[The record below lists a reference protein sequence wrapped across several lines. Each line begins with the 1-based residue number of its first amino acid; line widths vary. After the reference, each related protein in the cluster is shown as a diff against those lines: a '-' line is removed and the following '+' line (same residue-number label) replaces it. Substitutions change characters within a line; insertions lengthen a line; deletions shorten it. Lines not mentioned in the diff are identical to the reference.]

1 MRRNGNGHDTS
12 LQGLIDLYLLRC
24 QVEGKSPS
32 TIHAYAETLG
42 RFLRFVRQEGFPEDV
57 RRITP
62 GHLYP
67 YLGQF
72 AHLSLETRHRY
83 FREVRCFFNWLLA
96 AGYIGESPFRSLR
109 NVRLPQKIVRP
120 FSAEDIVRLLA
131 CSDPGT
137 AAGARDRAIV
147 LILLDTGVRCSELVQ
162 LTLDDLDLE
171 AGRPRVLHGKGN
183 KDRVVPFASC
193 CREALEHYL
202 ALRRWEPGPLF
213 FAVAGSGTLR
223 RGIPL
228 QSNGLKQLLRRLGR
242 QAGLSKVHAH
252 RFRHTF
258 ATWAI
263 EQDARELDVQYLLGH
278 ASPDMVRRYA
288 STYNSEQAA
297 RRHVMFSPAERL
309 ASLSLAPFAGPPE
322 AAKRK
327 GEVAA
332 HDHGPTLT
340 PGAQAVAAGRTCIE
354 SPACS

>member
-12 LQGLIDLYLLRC
+12 LRGLIDLYLLRC

-83 FREVRCFFNWLLA
+83 FREVRCFFNWLIT
-96 AGYIGESPFRSLR
+96 AGHLNENPFRSLR
-109 NVRLPQKIVRP
+109 NVRLPQRIVRP
-120 FSAEDIVRLLA
+120 FSPEDVMKLLA
-131 CSDPGT
+131 CCDPVT

-147 LILLDTGVRCSELVQ
+147 LTLLDTGIRCSELVQ
-162 LTLDDLDLE
+162 LTLDDLDLK
-171 AGRPRVLHGKGN
+171 AGRLRILHAKGN
-183 KDRVVPFASC
+183 KQRVVPFASR
-193 CREALEHYL
+193 CREALQHYL
-202 ALRRWEPGPLF
+202 GFRGAEAGPLF
-213 FAVAGSGTLR
+213 VAAGRHRTLHP
-223 RGIPL
+223 GIALRP
-228 QSNGLKQLLRRLGR
+228 NGLKQLLRRLGR

-263 EQDARELDVQYLLGH
+263 ELDARELDVQYLLGH
-278 ASPDMVRRYA
+278 ASPDMTRRYA
-288 STYNSEQAA
+288 SSYTSEQAA
-297 RRHVMFSPAERL
+297 RRHAAFSPAQRL
-309 ASLSLAPFAGPPE
+309 DEHL
-322 AAKRK
+322 
-327 GEVAA
+327 VAA
-332 HDHGPTLT
+332 HP
-340 PGAQAVAAGRTCIE
+340 
-354 SPACS
+354 

>member
-42 RFLRFVRQEGFPEDV
+42 RFLRFVCQEGLPEDV

-62 GHLYP
+62 NHLYP

-131 CSDPGT
+131 CCDPGT

-147 LILLDTGVRCSELVQ
+147 LTLLDTGVRCSELVQ

-171 AGRPRVLHGKGN
+171 AGRLRVLHGKGN
-183 KDRVVPFASC
+183 KDRVVPFASR
-193 CREALEHYL
+193 CREALRHYL
-202 ALRRWEPGPLF
+202 GFRGGEAGPLF
-213 FAVAGSGTLR
+213 VAAGRHRTLR
-223 RGIPL
+223 PGIALRP
-228 QSNGLKQLLRRLGR
+228 NGLKQLLRRLGR
-242 QAGLSKVHAH
+242 QASLSKVHAH

-263 EQDARELDVQYLLGH
+263 ELDARELDVQYLLGH
-278 ASPDMVRRYA
+278 ASPDMTRRYA
-288 STYNSEQAA
+288 SSYTSEQAA
-297 RRHVMFSPAERL
+297 RRHAAFSPAQRL
-309 ASLSLAPFAGPPE
+309 DEHL
-322 AAKRK
+322 
-327 GEVAA
+327 VAA
-332 HDHGPTLT
+332 HP
-340 PGAQAVAAGRTCIE
+340 
-354 SPACS
+354 

>member
-12 LQGLIDLYLLRC
+12 LRGLIDLYLLRC

-83 FREVRCFFNWLLA
+83 FREVRCFFNWLIA
-96 AGYIGESPFRSLR
+96 AGYLGENPIRSLR
-109 NVRLPQKIVRP
+109 NVRLPQRIVRP
-120 FSAEDIVRLLA
+120 FSPEDVVKLLA
-131 CSDPGT
+131 CCDPVT

-162 LTLDDLDLE
+162 LTVDDLDLE
-171 AGRPRVLHGKGN
+171 AGRLRVLHGKGN
-183 KDRVVPFASC
+183 KDRVVPFASR

-202 ALRRWEPGPLF
+202 ALRRWEPGPLL

-288 STYNSEQAA
+288 STYSSEQAA

-309 ASLSLAPFAGPPE
+309 RTLVSKPATRRGLGP
-322 AAKRK
+322 
-327 GEVAA
+327 
-332 HDHGPTLT
+332 
-340 PGAQAVAAGRTCIE
+340 
-354 SPACS
+354 